1 MSSFFRKA
9 YSVIGLLLV
18 LEFLTQFYVIAAA
31 FFTIAAKADPTTPAE
46 VLKKAVSDADA
57 YTGVHALNGTLAIPI
72 TMLVLIGLSFGARY
86 PSKTT
91 GLTALLFLLW
101 VVQIVLAFAGGGGFA
116 AVAGLHGINALILT
130 GLGIYLLVRNWA
142 FRRQAA
148 SAAAVPAASTP
159 GT

>member
-1 MSSFFRKA
+1 
-9 YSVIGLLLV
+9 
-18 LEFLTQFYVIAAA
+18 
-31 FFTIAAKADPTTPAE
+31 
-46 VLKKAVSDADA
+46 
-57 YTGVHALNGTLAIPI
+57 
-72 TMLVLIGLSFGARY
+72 
-86 PSKTT
+86 
-91 GLTALLFLLW
+91 